1 VIHVVWEFRA
11 RDGMHAEFESRY
23 SSSGAWA
30 LLFRRAEGFEGTTL
44 MRDATDPGR
53 YLVID
58 AWRDAAC
65 LAAFKQAHGPEYARL
80 DAECE
85 ALTEDEIYIGTFEV
99 LS

>member
-1 VIHVVWEFRA
+1 MIHVVWEFRV
-11 RDGMHAEFESRY
+11 RDGMYAEFESRY

-44 MRDATDPGR
+44 MRDASEPGR

-58 AWRDAAC
+58 AWRDAAS
-65 LAAFKQAHGPEYARL
+65 LAAFKQAYGPEYARL

-85 ALTEDEIYIGTFEV
+85 ALTEDEIYIGTF
-99 LS
+99 SA